1 MKRELA
7 GSEQTGS
14 RERTVYKQ
22 RRRACNV
29 VCQLYFLHHFL
40 TYCLINLFVLCFL
53 GSLGTPLT
61 PL

>member
-1 MKRELA
+1 MTTNLKR
-7 GSEQTGS
+7 QTPHPI
-14 RERTVYKQ
+14 THTH
-22 RRRACNV
+22 NV